1 MWVDGLGGTTGGS
14 GGGQAHRTRVRC
26 ASQSVDRGEN
36 LRLADAK
43 PAAGQGLRRPGERQR
58 GLRSAGHDPPHAEQN
73 FPAEG
78 LMKHAL
84 THTSPGGIVS
94 SHTSQLDR
102 RPLSLHQSTRPCR
115 IQKWQW
121 QSFICRTDGETV
133 GRFSQSGTAVHLG
146 LLFLLR
152 DSLMV
157 SPQPP
162 GQRKQAHLSTPSRTT
177 VISPGTI

>member
-1 MWVDGLGGTTGGS
+1 MRS
-14 GGGQAHRTRVRC
+14 HI
-26 ASQSVDRGEN
+26 SQ
-36 LRLADAK
+36 
-43 PAAGQGLRRPGERQR
+43 
-58 GLRSAGHDPPHAEQN
+58 
-73 FPAEG
+73 
-78 LMKHAL
+78 L
-84 THTSPGGIVS
+84 THRVKKNVRGWAVYMPWIQWAVGA
-94 SHTSQLDR
+94 HYDR

-115 IQKWQW
+115 IQKWQR
-121 QSFICRTDGETV
+121 QSFSCRTDGETD
-133 GRFSQSGTAVHLG
+133 GRFSQSGTVVHLG